1 MMAVIILDRAR
12 DGDLG
17 TSVIVRRNHMFRR
30 HLCKNID
37 VGTAEPVYH
46 HTSCSTLDQKG
57 SCHTIFLTGGDI
69 YIERKMSRRTCQR
82 VAASQIPEC
91 SEREAQQ
98 HQPLNTNTP

>member
-46 HTSCSTLDQKG
+46 HTSCSTLD
-57 SCHTIFLTGGDI
+57 
-69 YIERKMSRRTCQR
+69 
-82 VAASQIPEC
+82 
-91 SEREAQQ
+91 
-98 HQPLNTNTP
+98 